1 MNICI
6 PYCPARQEENVT
18 TQLYS
23 FQIETQIANCKD
35 WQVFIPKE
43 LDLMQPDYLQLIENT
58 QDGKLAFR
66 YVLVQQNNQTIG
78 ALYFQV
84 SHFNPHQL
92 INYFPEG
99 NSFFNKLAKSF
110 SQKIL
115 RSIQLD
121 LLISGNSFM
130 TGDSGFY
137 FHPSV
142 SLSDQGQIFRETV
155 RQIFTTSPSIKAVAI
170 ADLYAPKSDFD
181 DNFKSMGFHET
192 TVESDMSLTLR
203 PEWKTF
209 DDYRQSLSSKYRV
222 RCNKVFSLCHENG
235 VVSKD
240 LSAEEIKAEQAE
252 IFALYQNVME
262 NAAFKLSELTEH
274 YFYKQ
279 KLQLPNKYKIHAYYR
294 DNVMIGFISAFI
306 LNERMEIH
314 YTGMKH
320 ELSKPINLY
329 QHMMYDMVEL
339 GIKLGLKKIHFGR
352 TAPEIKSTIGATPS
366 PMYGYIK
373 HRNWFFNA
381 LLVKTYTSNLK
392 PKQYT
397 FRNPF
402 K

>member
-1 MNICI
+1 VNICLQ
-6 PYCPARQEENVT
+6 YCPARQEENIT

-23 FQIETQIANCKD
+23 FHIEERISESHN
-35 WQVFIPKE
+35 WQSFIPRDLE
-43 LDLMQPDYLQLIENT
+43 LMQTDYLQLIENT
-58 QDGKLAFR
+58 QAGKLSFL
-66 YVLVQQNNQTIG
+66 YVLVQRNHKIVG

-84 SHFNPHQL
+84 SHFTPHQL

-99 NSFFNKLAKSF
+99 NSLFNKLAKSV

-115 RSIQLD
+115 SSIDLD

-142 SLSDQGQIFRETV
+142 SKNEQGQIFREAV
-155 RQIFTTSPSIKAVAI
+155 RQIFVASKTIKALVI
-170 ADLYAPKSDFD
+170 ADLYAPKSEFD
-181 DNFKSMGFHET
+181 NNFKSMGFHET
-192 TVESDMSLTLR
+192 TVESDMSITIR

-209 DDYRQSLSSKYRV
+209 EDYRQSLSSKYRV
-222 RCNKVFSLCHENG
+222 RCNKVFSLCNENG
-235 VVSKD
+235 VVRKD
-240 LSAEEIKAEQAE
+240 LTAEEIKAAQAE
-252 IFALYQNVME
+252 IFSLYQNVMQ
-262 NAAFKLSELTEH
+262 NASFKLSELTEN
-274 YFYKQ
+274 YFYEQ
-279 KLQLPNKYKIHAYYR
+279 KLQLPTKYKLYAYYR
-294 DNVMIGFISAFI
+294 DNVMIGFISAFV

-339 GIKLGLKKIHFGR
+339 GIKSSVKKVHFGR

-373 HRNWFFNA
+373 HRNWLFNA